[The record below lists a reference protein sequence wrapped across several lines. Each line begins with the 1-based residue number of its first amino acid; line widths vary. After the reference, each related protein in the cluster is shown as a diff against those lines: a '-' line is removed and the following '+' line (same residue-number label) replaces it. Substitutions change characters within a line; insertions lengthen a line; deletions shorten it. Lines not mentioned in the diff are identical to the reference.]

1 MDKTKTVKNLAEFY
15 NKMYQITINDMSVPE
30 ELQTELDFG
39 AYDYALNE
47 NLDSWIKTLNFL
59 DKMNKKVVELAKSKP
74 ESYENCRILNR
85 KLTMIMDGME
95 KVMKKDLNVCGFMR
109 NNGKIEVVL

>member
-15 NKMYQITINDMSVPE
+15 NKMYQIAINDMSVPQ
-30 ELQTELDFG
+30 ELQMELDFG

-59 DKMNKKVVELAKSKP
+59 DNSRASSILLQKINPFTLSP
-74 ESYENCRILNR
+74 EYP
-85 KLTMIMDGME
+85 K
-95 KVMKKDLNVCGFMR
+95 
-109 NNGKIEVVL
+109 